1 MYVCVVGAFIF
12 RLVLT
17 GRLLPMEGNSPWQE
31 PHQWKDI
38 SGEEVIVGVV
48 CEMVVVGGGR
58 EKGWGEGKE
67 GRRNQLR
74 MWLVG

>member
-38 SGEEVIVGVV
+38 SGEEVILGVV
-48 CEMVVVGGGR
+48 CEMVVVGGGGR
-58 EKGWGEGKE
+58 ERKGGVRERRGEGISYVC
-67 GRRNQLR
+67 G
-74 MWLVG
+74 